1 VSARSFR
8 DRYAGT
14 LGSVAETGATVEPVP
29 DWPLPRDGRPTRN
42 DEGECVV
49 SDRVYVGPEIVAAIE
64 GFRSCHSSDRLRYTD
79 ARDMIFLDTETTG
92 LSGGTGTHVFLVGIG
107 RFTGDALHVRQFFMR
122 HPGDER
128 ALLAALASDI
138 AEIGAL
144 VTYNGR
150 SFDVPLL
157 ETRYRMHGQA
167 FASPEQ
173 HIDLLSPARAIWKH
187 RLPSCSLGTIERMV
201 LGVERELDA
210 PGWLI
215 PQLYFDYLRSRR
227 IETLEPVFEHNRID
241 IVTLARLTALVQL
254 YEAGLR
260 TPPDDIDRLAL
271 ALYRLRRQPDDD
283 AIVAIRELWRTPT
296 APVELRLRALRE
308 LSTVLKRRRRYS
320 DATDEWLAGLRDPG
334 RPIRLFAAEELAKYL
349 EHRERDHA
357 RAIEIVRRGVDGAA
371 LARDVAAV
379 AAFERRLRRLER
391 KMQAAGSDQAIPAA
405 SEVERS

>member
-1 VSARSFR
+1 MSARSFR
-8 DRYAGT
+8 DRYAGA
-14 LGSVAETGATVEPVP
+14 LGSATEAADEPAAGQV
-29 DWPLPRDGRPTRN
+29 WPLPRGARPARN
-42 DEGECVV
+42 AEGECVV
-49 SDRVYVGPEIVAAIE
+49 HDRVYGGAEIAATFD
-64 GFRSCHSSDRLRYTD
+64 GFQACLRAVSGRYVD
-79 ARDMIFLDTETTG
+79 PRDMIFLDTETTG

-107 RFTGDALHVRQFFMR
+107 RFNGDALHVRQFFMR

-128 ALLAALASDI
+128 GLLAALAADLGD
-138 AEIGAL
+138 IGAL

-201 LGVERELDA
+201 LGVEREMDA
-210 PGWLI
+210 PGWMI

-241 IVTLARLTALVQL
+241 IVTLARLTALVQT
-254 YEAGLR
+254 YEAGIR
-260 TPPDDIDRLAL
+260 TPANDIDRLAV
-271 ALYRLRRQPDDD
+271 ALHRLRRHGDD
-283 AIVAIRELWRTPT
+283 AAIESISELWRLPT
-296 APVELRLRALRE
+296 IPADLRLRALRD
-308 LSTVLKRRRRYS
+308 LSVALKRRRRHTE
-320 DATDEWLAGLRDPG
+320 AAEEWRAAQRDPS
-334 RPIRLFAAEELAKYL
+334 RPLRLFAAEELAKYL

-357 RAIEIVRRGVDGAA
+357 RAIEIVRRGADGAA
-371 LARDVAAV
+371 LARDAVAV

-391 KMQAAGSDQAIPAA
+391 KMQAASGDTSPP
-405 SEVERS
+405 S